1 MNETMILHPQEKA
14 LVLLC
19 RDIGFGRLDVSVQ
32 HGLPQHVD
40 EVRKKHNLAQIAKMK
55 DPWVSV

>member
-1 MNETMILHPQEKA
+1 MSEMMNLHPQEKA

-40 EVRKKHNLAQIAKMK
+40 EVRKKHNLAQMGKERGE
-55 DPWVSV
+55 